1 MIRESG
7 KSISL
12 KRLPWKELNF
22 YNADKLLGI
31 VGRLIR
37 FPLLLCA
44 NSIFSYL
51 QEGPVIESCD
61 LEKFPIFR
69 MRHSTQ

>member
-1 MIRESG
+1 MIRESA

-12 KRLPWKELNF
+12 KRLPWKELNL

-31 VGRLIR
+31 AGRLIR

-44 NSIFSYL
+44 NSIFFLLTGRTYNRIIRSRK
-51 QEGPVIESCD
+51 VSN
-61 LEKFPIFR
+61 FPNE
-69 MRHSTQ
+69 T